1 MSIPPS
7 APSSTSRR
15 SLGVRLRSRN
25 STSSPRTR
33 HRPLRTRYPTSR
45 RRISSRTR
53 SPSRVASSFS
63 SSHSASSR
71 RLTAPRFGE
80 AGRPLQAGA
89 SHGGPCAP
97 ARPRIEPDRRAR
109 TMIKSILVALDGSQH
124 ADSALEHALWLAR
137 RLQARLIGLHVLD
150 IVSIEGSFLH
160 DVSGSLGFEPYLDFS
175 SKMREALQERGRV
188 LLDAFTARCETE
200 GIAHD
205 TALPMGIVANEICDQ
220 ARTADLVV
228 VGHRGVN
235 EQFSTGLL
243 GATTESVA
251 RKSPKPV
258 LVSPMQFQE
267 IRRPLL
273 AYDGSQRA
281 SAAMHAAAELVSA
294 LGLPLTVVHVARE
307 GVTRDDKILEE
318 ARRYLQAYGLE
329 LNCVTISGP
338 PHQRIVDML
347 RDRGYDLLFIGA
359 YGHSKIIEMVLGST
373 TEYVL
378 RNSPCPVFLAR

>member
-1 MSIPPS
+1 
-7 APSSTSRR
+7 
-15 SLGVRLRSRN
+15 
-25 STSSPRTR
+25 
-33 HRPLRTRYPTSR
+33 
-45 RRISSRTR
+45 
-53 SPSRVASSFS
+53 
-63 SSHSASSR
+63 
-71 RLTAPRFGE
+71 
-80 AGRPLQAGA
+80 
-89 SHGGPCAP
+89 
-97 ARPRIEPDRRAR
+97 
-109 TMIKSILVALDGSQH
+109 MIKSILVALDGSQH

-243 GATTESVA
+243 GSTTESVT

-258 LVSPMQFQE
+258 LVTPLQFRE
-267 IRRPLL
+267 IGRPLL

-281 SAAMHAAAELVSA
+281 SAALHAAAEVTSSLK
-294 LGLPLTVVHVARE
+294 LPLTVVHVS
-307 GVTRDDKILEE
+307 RDDGSEGGRVLAE
-318 ARRYLQAYGLE
+318 AQRYLQSYE
-329 LNCVTISGP
+329 VTVTPKPLTGP
-338 PHQRIVDML
+338 PHQRIVDVL
-347 RDRGYDLLFIGA
+347 RDGRFDLLFIGA
-359 YGHSKIIEMVLGST
+359 YGHSRIIEMVLGST

-378 RNSPCPVFLAR
+378 RNSGAPVFLAR